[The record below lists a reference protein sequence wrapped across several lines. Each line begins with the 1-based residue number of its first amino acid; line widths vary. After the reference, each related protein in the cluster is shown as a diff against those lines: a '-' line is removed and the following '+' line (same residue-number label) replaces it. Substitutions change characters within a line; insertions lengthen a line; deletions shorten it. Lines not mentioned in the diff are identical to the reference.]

1 MQTGLTPQT
10 LAIMITSI
18 VMATTG
24 QLLLRAGMESVG
36 LVELTGESLSGFA
49 RSAIT
54 TWQILIGL
62 GAFVLSAVL
71 WLISLSRV
79 PLSTAYPFVSLS
91 YVLILLASVV
101 ILGERPLPLNWI
113 GAGLIVAGI
122 TVIGIANR

>member
-10 LAIMITSI
+10 IGIMFTSI
-18 VMATTG
+18 FMATAG

-36 LVELTGESLSGFA
+36 LVELTGDSLTTAA

-54 TWQILIGL
+54 TWQILVGL
-62 GAFVLSAVL
+62 SAFGLSAVL

-101 ILGERPLPLNWI
+101 ILGERPLALNWL
-113 GAGLIVAGI
+113 GAGLIMTGI
-122 TVIGIANR
+122 TVIGFANR